1 MKLRSVQFSPSSCYV
16 LSVHQLKTTKRQ
28 NPKQH
33 HHTNRRENPTSH
45 KSKEGGR
52 MNVAG
57 VHSGL
62 QVTVTGID
70 IKELI
75 K

>member
-16 LSVHQLKTTKRQ
+16 LSVHQLKTTQRQ
-28 NPKQH
+28 NPKH
-33 HHTNRRENPTSH
+33 HHTNRRENTTSH

-57 VHSGL
+57 VRSGL